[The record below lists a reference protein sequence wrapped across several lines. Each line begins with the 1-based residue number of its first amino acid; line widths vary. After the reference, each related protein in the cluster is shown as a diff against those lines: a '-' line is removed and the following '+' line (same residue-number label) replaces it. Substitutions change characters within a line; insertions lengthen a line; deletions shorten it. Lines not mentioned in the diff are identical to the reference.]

1 MSAMKPIERFDP
13 DLMGGSLLEAEHLAR
28 YRWAGA
34 LVEGKRV
41 LDAGCGTGYGSE
53 LLASQ
58 GAAEVVGVDVDADAI
73 DAASR
78 SDSRRAT
85 FAAADLRDLP
95 ADLGEFDAVV
105 CFEVLEHIGEPEVA
119 LDRLAAVLRPGGIL
133 VVSSPNRDV
142 YPPGNPFHEH
152 EFTPEEL
159 GEALSARF
167 AHVRLV
173 RQQDWLAAGLFDDD
187 DFARVEAQAVKV
199 AKTAPGQPG
208 KELYSIG
215 VAGAAPLPATPP
227 FVMLT
232 QTADVKWW
240 QELLRSLRE
249 EVAAKSRHVE
259 DLEGWLKE
267 RDAELAAAQMEIA
280 AAQTEI
286 AAMQATRVWRLGL
299 RYWDLRDRLL
309 RRSRRQG

>member
-73 DAASR
+73 EAASR

-95 ADLGEFDAVV
+95 ADLGEFDVVV
-105 CFEVLEHIGEPEVA
+105 CFEVIEHIAEPEVA
-119 LDRLAAVLRPGGIL
+119 LDRLAAVLRRGGIL

-159 GEALSARF
+159 AESLSTRF

-187 DFARVEAQAVKV
+187 DFASVEAQAVTV
-199 AKTAPGQPG
+199 AKTVPGQPG

-215 VAGAAPLPATPP
+215 VAGASPLPATPP

-249 EVAAKSRHVE
+249 EVAAKSRHVD

-267 RDAELAAAQMEIA
+267 RDAELA

-309 RRSRRQG
+309 RRSRRQS

>member
-1 MSAMKPIERFDP
+1 MEPIERFDP
-13 DLMGGSLLEAEHLAR
+13 DLMGGSLLEAEHMAR

-58 GAAEVVGVDVDADAI
+58 GAAEVLGVDVDADAI
-73 DAASR
+73 DSASR

-85 FAAADLRDLP
+85 FAVADLRELP
-95 ADLGEFDAVV
+95 ADLGEFDVVV
-105 CFEVLEHIGEPEVA
+105 CFEVLEHIAEPEAA
-119 LDRLAAVLRPGGIL
+119 LDRLAAVLRTGGIL

-159 GEALSARF
+159 AESLSRRF
-167 AHVRLV
+167 AHVKLV

-187 DFARVEAQAVKV
+187 DFERVEAQAVNV

-215 VAGAAPLPATPP
+215 VAGGSPLPATPP

-249 EVAAKSRHVE
+249 EVAAKSRHVD

-267 RDAELAAAQMEIA
+267 RDAELAAAE
-280 AAQTEI
+280 TEI

-299 RYWDLRDRLL
+299 RYWDLRDRLI
-309 RRSRRQG
+309 RRSRRRS